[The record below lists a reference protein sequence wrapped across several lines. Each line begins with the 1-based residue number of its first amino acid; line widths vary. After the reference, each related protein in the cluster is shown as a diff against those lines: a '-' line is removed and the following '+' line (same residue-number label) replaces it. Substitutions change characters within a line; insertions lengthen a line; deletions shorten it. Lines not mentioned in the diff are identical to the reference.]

1 MGNSIGGLQS
11 NVNDY
16 TDNNIDRGRINT
28 ENIETPR
35 IKKNLPQNVRDTA
48 LMKHIDQV
56 LYNRVAS
63 LNQVVQS
70 YDSLIT
76 AASGDRQTA
85 LKDEKA
91 NLQQKII
98 KDYYYNGRLMDPYK
112 RTHFCSRF
120 QEQANTNSNN
130 SPFNGTTEATV
141 AQRKNVLHELVGGR
155 STGGNAEYN
164 MNKKSIAIPLPSYTF
179 TSSEGPLI
187 ENDANNNI
195 RYPKKNLEE
204 NVETYYVNIQNPNAR
219 DNIDDFV
226 RADGLEGTTGENK
239 VQNIVKS
246 EYNKNTPFSDDNGDV
261 ASGDDYYTIIDKIY
275 NQKINNLNRG
285 VYSELTTNLN
295 DQIESSVPI

>member
-35 IKKNLPQNVRDTA
+35 IKKNLPQNVRDTT
-48 LMKHIDQV
+48 LMKHIDKV

-63 LNQVVQS
+63 LNHVVQS

-112 RTHFCSRF
+112 RMHFCSRF
-120 QEQANTNSNN
+120 QEQATTNSNN

-246 EYNKNTPFSDDNGDV
+246 EYNKNTPFSDDDGVV
-261 ASGDDYYTIIDKIY
+261 ASGDDYYTIINKI
-275 NQKINNLNRG
+275 
-285 VYSELTTNLN
+285 
-295 DQIESSVPI
+295 